1 MYKYIYIYIYI
12 CMNIHI
18 YIYIYI
24 YIYISAPSPP
34 LFLAF
39 LCNNLFVCN
48 HFGELQTML
57 IEVKLIVNNTPVTC
71 VFPNTIKACL
81 TLNHLFGRQL
91 LYYFNTTSTVVSN
104 LTVPSNTTDKIN
116 CISNHF

>member
-1 MYKYIYIYIYI
+1 MYIYK
-12 CMNIHI
+12 C
-18 YIYIYI
+18 IYI
-24 YIYISAPSPP
+24 YIYISAPPP
-34 LFLAF
+34 LFFAF

-91 LYYFNTTSTVVSN
+91 LYYFNTTSTVVRN
-104 LTVPSNTTDKIN
+104 LTVPSNTKNKIN
-116 CISNHF
+116 CISNHFWDRWKYE

>member
-1 MYKYIYIYIYI
+1 MYKYIYIYIY
-12 CMNIHI
+12 M
-18 YIYIYI
+18 YEYT
-24 YIYISAPSPP
+24 YIYISAPSPS
-34 LFLAF
+34 LFFAF